1 VSLGN
6 RAEWRATNLFLSA
19 NKKPNYYMNI
29 KELQKLVLR
38 ACNVC
43 EY

>member
-19 NKKPNYYMNI
+19 NKKPNYYL
-29 KELQKLVLR
+29 KAGHYTAVRPK
-38 ACNVC
+38 CS
-43 EY
+43 